1 MRTALVLQH
10 SEHVTLDLVGDWLAA
25 RDYSVT
31 THWPARAAMP
41 SLIAPDLVVI
51 LGGTMGVY
59 ERAAF
64 PWIDNEV
71 RAVRARLDSGGKT
84 LGLCLGAQMMAAAL
98 GARVYRG
105 GVGKEIGWKRI
116 ALTEAGR
123 DSALAPLDGLA
134 LMQWHGD
141 TFDLPEG
148 ATHLARDALYENQA
162 FAFGAHA
169 LALQF
174 HLEVSAAGLETWL
187 TDRNDPELAELG
199 LTADALR
206 TAAAQAAPR
215 ARNPAFNVLDSWA
228 GFGMA

>member
-10 SEHVTLDLVGDWLAA
+10 SDHVTLDLVGEWLAA
-25 RDYSVT
+25 RDWRVE
-31 THWPARAAMP
+31 THWPAREATP
-41 SLIAPDLVVI
+41 SLLAADLVVV

-59 ERAAF
+59 ETAAH
-64 PWIDNEV
+64 PWISEEL
-71 RAVRARLDSGGKT
+71 AALRARLDAGGRT

-105 GVGKEIGWKRI
+105 GAGKEIGWKR
-116 ALTEAGR
+116 LTLTQAGQA
-123 DSALAPLDGLA
+123 SVLAPLDGLA

-141 TFDLPEG
+141 TFDLPDG
-148 ATHLARDALYENQA
+148 ATHLARDALYEHQA

-187 TDRNDPELAELG
+187 TDRNDPELAEIG
-199 LTADALR
+199 LTAGALR
-206 TAAAQAAPR
+206 AEAALAAPR
-215 ARNPAFNVLDSWA
+215 ARDAAFAVLDSW
-228 GFGMA
+228 ME